1 MKNNKIFNRT
11 FKMSLVAAAL
21 GLVNSA
27 LAADV
32 ACNSRGVTITGQSEV
47 VLNQCSINP
56 TSPTNDPEWGSLSAV
71 TMTNSSGQLNNVN
84 ASLEIPANRGNSF
97 EVVNITNSSV
107 NIDGGNY
114 SITNPHNSS
123 PAGYLFDINNSTTN
137 ISNAKL
143 SIGASSNGLFDIF
156 HIDNNSILTINNSEI
171 TTYDDS
177 SILAYE
183 ASNENQNSKVVIN
196 NSSLSAPNG
205 GIIGVSSGL
214 NGETHGNFS
223 ITFNNSTVQ
232 GLGLTSAEDD
242 VNGQADSLSE
252 NLTIISNDSKLSGI
266 AYVDG
271 SNSKLNLT
279 LNNSSWSTSNY
290 FDEEDHRL
298 IDNSLTSLSLNK
310 GTVNLEKTTN
320 FQTLTIFS
328 NLSGSG
334 TFNLNTNIAENK
346 SDKIVVKG
354 SAEGNHKIGVTNQ
367 GANIANGKVTLVE
380 TNGGN
385 AAFSLTNPNNR
396 VDLGAYQY
404 FLTKEGNN
412 WVLANSKNAVT
423 PTPPVAPVTPSKQV
437 VTPST
442 IAFSG
447 R

>member
-1 MKNNKIFNRT
+1 MAE
-11 FKMSLVAAAL
+11 L
-21 GLVNSA
+21 
-27 LAADV
+27 
-32 ACNSRGVTITGQSEV
+32 
-47 VLNQCSINP
+47 
-56 TSPTNDPEWGSLSAV
+56 
-71 TMTNSSGQLNNVN
+71 
-84 ASLEIPANRGNSF
+84 
-97 EVVNITNSSV
+97 
-107 NIDGGNY
+107 
-114 SITNPHNSS
+114 
-123 PAGYLFDINNSTTN
+123 
-137 ISNAKL
+137 
-143 SIGASSNGLFDIF
+143 
-156 HIDNNSILTINNSEI
+156 
-171 TTYDDS
+171 
-177 SILAYE
+177 LAY
-183 ASNENQNSKVVIN
+183 
-196 NSSLSAPNG
+196 
-205 GIIGVSSGL
+205 SG

-334 TFNLNTNIAENK
+334 TFNLNTNITENK

-367 GANIANGKVTLVE
+367 GANVANGKVTLVE
-380 TNGGN
+380 THGGN
-385 AAFSLTNPNNR
+385 AAFS
-396 VDLGAYQY
+396 
-404 FLTKEGNN
+404 
-412 WVLANSKNAVT
+412 
-423 PTPPVAPVTPSKQV
+423 
-437 VTPST
+437 
-442 IAFSG
+442 
-447 R
+447 